1 MLRYKPTTDT
11 DDTPAAWIADIHSST
26 HHNRAGAHTCG
37 RIQGTLST
45 ICNNLITHNILALH
59 VLTHAGC
66 LDPALA
72 NDHCYAR
79 HCGAYVSAAT
89 GQKQTACTC
98 TAAICFHCK
107 PSWQI
112 AVDHSF
118 PHWHTR
124 GTVLYKQHHIKFL
137 QPRMRQEAWSQQ
149 SCSATSIC
157 ADCVWLCVT
166 VL

>member
-1 MLRYKPTTDT
+1 MLRYKTATDT
-11 DDTPAAWIADIHSST
+11 DDTPAAWITDIHSST

-37 RIQGTLST
+37 RIQGTLSAV
-45 ICNNLITHNILALH
+45 CNNLVTHNILASH
-59 VLTHAGC
+59 VMTHAGC

-79 HCGAYVSAAT
+79 HSGAYVGAAT

-112 AVDHSF
+112 AVDRSIVPFFFTLTYKRHSVMQAA
-118 PHWHTR
+118 P
-124 GTVLYKQHHIKFL
+124 
-137 QPRMRQEAWSQQ
+137 QQ
-149 SCSATSIC
+149 VSATSYDTRSLVFAIQKC
-157 ADCVWLCVT
+157 S
-166 VL
+166 